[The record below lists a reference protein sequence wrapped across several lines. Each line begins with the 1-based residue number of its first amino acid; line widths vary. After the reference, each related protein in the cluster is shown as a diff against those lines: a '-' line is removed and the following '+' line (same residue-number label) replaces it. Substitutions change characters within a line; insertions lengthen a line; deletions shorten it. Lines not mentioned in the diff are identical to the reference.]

1 MRRQRGPE
9 TARKAAEM
17 RMRRRQRTRGSG
29 RHVPPRAAYR
39 GQADPS
45 VRPRRWRL
53 PKPPWGSVGQLQEA
67 LQNTVEEILARDK
80 KLVSDFWRGMTEPP
94 RLQALRVCTSTNA
107 QARAR
112 RQRHADRQDHK
123 QANKQAN
130 ILACFRAATRTYAR
144 RSSPWG
150 VRRRKRQMP
159 VAFCPPVRPHATCR
173 PHAAAIVCGVSA
185 GKYDAEAAKYWDLFY
200 RRNEDRF
207 FKVPTSSAASPAV
220 CSRPCPAGLG
230 RRPPPARRHSPPIRS
245 LAAVAGGAERDHVH
259 LPRPLSRWSAQGHRG
274 AARRPRGDTCATRV
288 RRTSCGTCR
297 SGCMLPD

>member
-1 MRRQRGPE
+1 MRRQRGTE

-80 KLVSDFWRGMTEPP
+80 KLVSDFWRGIAEPP

-107 QARAR
+107 QARAH

-123 QANKQAN
+123 QAYKQAD

-144 RSSPWG
+144 RSSPNT
-150 VRRRKRQMP
+150 
-159 VAFCPPVRPHATCR
+159 PVRPHATCR
-173 PHAAAIVCGVSA
+173 LSAAAIVCGVSA

-207 FKVPTSSAASPAV
+207 FKVPTSRAASPAA
-220 CSRPCPAGLG
+220 CSRPLLLRAQPRALGLAQQALAVGLRRLVGIRHLFAALLPLRAELSATTCACHG
-230 RRPPPARRHSPPIRS
+230 RSRDGRHRAIVELR
-245 LAAVAGGAERDHVH
+245 VV
-259 LPRPLSRWSAQGHRG
+259 RG
-274 AARRPRGDTCATRV
+274 AARVRHVGAVHRAARV
-288 RRTSCGTCR
+288 EAGVCC
-297 SGCMLPD
+297 LH